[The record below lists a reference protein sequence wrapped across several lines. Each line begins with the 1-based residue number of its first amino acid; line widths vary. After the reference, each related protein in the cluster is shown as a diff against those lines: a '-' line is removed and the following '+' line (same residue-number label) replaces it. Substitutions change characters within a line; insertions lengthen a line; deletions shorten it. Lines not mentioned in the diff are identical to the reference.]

1 MSVIAR
7 ARVKENLI
15 QFTQIPSVI
24 EKLTSAGHFDLMFSL
39 YNNIFIT
46 ESCKD
51 KDFAIL
57 MKENLKIISASII
70 EEVWQF
76 HCNQL
81 KLSQTSTPIQ
91 EKVAKLKEK
100 ITSSPRPHASPK
112 ISKRAASKSSSKL
125 SHTESLSHLEIPVSR
140 TISRDTSNLV
150 LFTQSELS
158 YTHSF
163 MSKQGRRR
171 LRSPNSSS
179 QSSQL
184 PNSRSPKHVIFPK
197 ESEKKLG
204 VYPYHKGEF
213 INISTK

>member
-7 ARVKENLI
+7 ARVKDNLI
-15 QFTQIPSVI
+15 QFSQIPSVI
-24 EKLTSAGHFDLMFSL
+24 EKLTYAGHFDLMFSL

-81 KLSQTSTPIQ
+81 KLSQTSTPLQ
-91 EKVAKLKEK
+91 EKAAKLKEK
-100 ITSSPRPHASPK
+100 ISPRPHASPK

-140 TISRDTSNLV
+140 PISRDTSNQV
-150 LFTQSELS
+150 IFTQSEYS

-163 MSKQGRRR
+163 MSKQSRRR

-184 PNSRSPKHVIFPK
+184 PGSRSPKHVIFPN
-197 ESEKKLG
+197 ESEKEKKSG
-204 VYPYHKGEF
+204 VYPYRKGEF
-213 INISTK
+213 LNISTK